1 MNKVFHTEQIQE
13 KRGRLTEETITE
25 VYETDWL
32 ASRPVFYHELSGKA
46 GYHINEVIDFDNL
59 EFHAEG
65 LANFLAFG
73 YSVLE
78 QTPLRHVKFLPHS
91 SRLTVHPDGRLEIER
106 LADTVDRWLETVS
119 HEDDVLQ
126 LLQQSVSDWE
136 AATEGEIVLPTSGG
150 YDSRLLNLLVHD
162 RSRIRSFTYGVSENQ
177 ADCAEVIYAAEVSQI
192 LGTRWERIELGDFL
206 VHLDE
211 WDRLFGP
218 STHAHGCHQI
228 EFYKMVRECVAGG
241 GSELPLLSG
250 IIGDAWAGSVEI
262 PEITSARD
270 VERLGYSHGMV
281 AEPQM
286 SLLGKDHSILEGY
299 FETHRERLRSPLFR
313 VVEAMRFKIVLLSY
327 LFTVPRLYGFAPWSP
342 FLVPEVALS
351 MLTLPAERRRG
362 RVWQKELFEKH
373 GLNIESRNL
382 QADYRNAMNPQ
393 AMRSPFIKPL
403 DESLLGELIEPR
415 YVRWINRHVGQHGK
429 SWDAVWKWTQVPG
442 IRGALY
448 RMNLLQDSSRVKAYF
463 AYLTLKPIENAL
475 KKSARAFKREALP

>member
-1 MNKVFHTEQIQE
+1 MNKVFNTEQVQE
-13 KRGRLTEETITE
+13 KRGRLTEETIAE

-46 GYHINEVIDFDNL
+46 SYRINEVIDFDNL
-59 EFHAEG
+59 EFHPEG
-65 LANFLAFG
+65 LANFLSFG

-91 SRLTVHPDGRLEIER
+91 SRLTVHTDGRLEIER
-106 LADTVDRWLETVS
+106 LIDPVKGWMGRES
-119 HEDDVLQ
+119 HEDDVLH
-126 LLQQSVSDWE
+126 LLEKSVNDWE
-136 AATEGEIVLPTSGG
+136 ASVEGEIILPTSGG

-177 ADCAEVIYAAEVSQI
+177 ADCAEVVYAAEVSEI

-206 VHLDE
+206 VHLNE
-211 WDRLFGP
+211 WDRVFGL

-228 EFYKMVRECVAGG
+228 EFYKKVQERVAGG
-241 GSELPLLSG
+241 GEHPLLSG
-250 IIGDAWAGSVEI
+250 IIGDAWAGSVQI
-262 PEITSARD
+262 PEIVSVQD
-270 VERLGYSHGMV
+270 VQRLGYSHGMV
-281 AEPQM
+281 ADPQM
-286 SLLGKDHSILEGY
+286 SLLAGDRSILEQY
-299 FETHRERLRSPLFR
+299 YETHRERLRSPLFR

-327 LFTVPRLYGFAPWSP
+327 LFTVPRLYGFNPWSP

-362 RVWQKELFEKH
+362 RVWQKELFERH

-382 QADYRNAMNPQ
+382 QADYQNAMNPQ
-393 AMRSPFIKPL
+393 AMRSPSIKPL
-403 DESLLGELIEPR
+403 DEKLLAQLVEPR
-415 YVRWINRHVGQHGK
+415 YVQWINRHVGQQGK
-429 SWDAVWKWTQVPG
+429 SWDAVWKMTQMPG

-448 RMNLLQDSSRVKAYF
+448 RLNIFQDSSRVKAYF

-475 KKSARAFKREALP
+475 KKRALALTCEAHS

>member
-13 KRGRLTEETITE
+13 KRGRLTEETRAE

-46 GYHINEVIDFDNL
+46 GYRINEVIDFNDL
-59 EFHAEG
+59 EFHPEG

-91 SRLTVHPDGRLEIER
+91 SRLTVHTDGRLEIER
-106 LADTVDRWLETVS
+106 LTDPVEEWLGRES
-119 HEDDVLQ
+119 HEDDVLH
-126 LLQQSVSDWE
+126 LLEKSVSDWE
-136 AATEGEIVLPTSGG
+136 ANVEGEIILPTSGG
-150 YDSRLLNLLVHD
+150 YDSRLLNLLVRD

-177 ADCAEVIYAAEVSQI
+177 ADCAEVVYAAAVSEI

-211 WDRLFGP
+211 WDKLFGP

-228 EFYKMVRECVAGG
+228 EFYKRVRECVGSGG
-241 GSELPLLSG
+241 EHPLLSG

-262 PEITSARD
+262 PEITSVRD
-270 VERLGYSHGMV
+270 VLRLGYSHGMV
-281 AEPQM
+281 ADPQM
-286 SLLGKDHSILEGY
+286 SLLSGDHSILEEY
-299 FETHRERLRSPLFR
+299 YATHRERLASTLFR

-327 LFTVPRLYGFAPWSP
+327 LFTVPSLYGFAPWSP
-342 FLVPEVALS
+342 FLVPEVALG
-351 MLTLPAERRRG
+351 MLTLPQERRRG

-382 QADYRNAMNPQ
+382 QADYQNAMNPQ
-393 AMRSPFIKPL
+393 AMRSPYIKPL
-403 DESLLGELIEPR
+403 DEKLLGELVEPR
-415 YVRWINRHVGQHGK
+415 YVRWINSNVGQHGK
-429 SWDAVWKWTQVPG
+429 SWDAVWRMTQLPG

-448 RMNLLQDSSRVKAYF
+448 RLNIFQDSSRVKAYF

-475 KKSARAFKREALP
+475 KKRSLKESEARP

>member
-13 KRGRLTEETITE
+13 KRGRLTDGTIAE
-25 VYETDWL
+25 VFETDWL

-46 GYHINEVIDFDNL
+46 SYHVNEVIDFDNL
-59 EFHAEG
+59 EFHPEG
-65 LANFLAFG
+65 LTNFLAFG

-78 QTPLRHVKFLPHS
+78 QTPLRHVKFLSHS
-91 SRLTVHPDGRLEIER
+91 SRLTVHTDGRLEIER
-106 LADTVDRWLETVS
+106 LADPVDRWLETVS
-119 HEDDVLQ
+119 HEDDVLH
-126 LLQQSVSDWE
+126 LLEKSVNDWE
-136 AATEGEIVLPTSGG
+136 AGVKGEIVLPTSGG
-150 YDSRLLNLLVHD
+150 YDSRLLNLLVRD
-162 RSRIRSFTYGVSENQ
+162 RSRVRTFTYGVSENQ
-177 ADCAEVIYAAEVSQI
+177 AECAEVVYAAAVSEI
-192 LGTRWERIELGDFL
+192 LGTRWQRIELGDFL

-211 WDRLFGP
+211 WDRVFGL

-228 EFYKMVRECVAGG
+228 EFYKKVRECVGADGI
-241 GSELPLLSG
+241 ELPLLSG

-262 PEITSARD
+262 PETTSVQD
-270 VERLGYSHGMV
+270 VLRLGYSHGMV
-281 AEPQM
+281 ADPQM
-286 SLLGKDHSILEGY
+286 SLLAKDRSILEEY
-299 FETHRERLRSPLFR
+299 YATHRERLRSPLFR

-351 MLTLPAERRRG
+351 MLTLPLERRRG

-382 QADYRNAMNPQ
+382 QADYQNAMNPQ
-393 AMRSPFIKPL
+393 AMRSPYIRPL
-403 DESLLGELIEPR
+403 DEKLLGELVEPR

-429 SWDAVWKWTQVPG
+429 SLDAVWKMTQMPG

-448 RMNLLQDSSRVKAYF
+448 RLNLLQDSSRVRAYF

-475 KKSARAFKREALP
+475 KKSARALSRAPRP